1 MRRLK
6 GIFYAI
12 LAANSLASA
21 AMPTPLIGGGAL
33 IGAIAAG
40 GKGPLIGFA
49 GDVRSA
55 LARLPRREA
64 TGCTMPTAWETRK
77 EIPVNMSSLLSSSR
91 RWLLRVV
98 IACLLTSISVGQSV
112 MPNLSGAWHLDP
124 GRTTALHQPASAT
137 LTIEQ
142 AGTQLRYAY
151 FENGIQK
158 YRGELITDGKE
169 RERYKTR
176 VDRVYY
182 RARWVKG
189 ELVIVT
195 RGFQDAM
202 GTQSYSYTDRWAVTS
217 DGNTL
222 THTLSDRKVVVFVR

>member
-1 MRRLK
+1 
-6 GIFYAI
+6 
-12 LAANSLASA
+12 
-21 AMPTPLIGGGAL
+21 MPI
-33 IGAIAAG
+33 
-40 GKGPLIGFA
+40 
-49 GDVRSA
+49 
-55 LARLPRREA
+55 
-64 TGCTMPTAWETRK
+64 AWEPKK
-77 EIPVNMSSLLSSSR
+77 EIPVNMSLLLFSSR
-91 RWLLRVV
+91 RWLLQVL
-98 IACLLTSISVGQSV
+98 IAGLLTSISVGQSV

-124 GRTTALHQPASAT
+124 GRTTAPYQPASAN

-158 YRGELITDGKE
+158 YRGELITDGRE
-169 RERYKTR
+169 RERYKTK

-202 GTQSYSYTDRWAVTS
+202 GIQSYSYTDRWAVTS

-222 THTLSDRKVVVFVR
+222 THTLSNKKVVVFVR